1 MKVVAYSIK
10 SFEKEFLAK
19 ANQKKHD
26 ITLISNSLSLETAN
40 YAEGKDAVIVFTTD
54 DLSEQVINKLADLGI
69 KYIAT
74 RSAETYQIDKTAAIS
89 KGIKL
94 AHVLITTPPG
104 FFSDEETL
112 QQIADQTIRNLDKW
126 QQDKCVGKACVCA
139 QNCREFERGNEKNIN

>member
-26 ITLISNSLSLETAN
+26 ITLISNALRLDTAI

-54 DLSEQVINKLADLGI
+54 DLSEPVINRLAELGI
-69 KYIAT
+69 RYITT
-74 RSAETYQIDKTAAIS
+74 RSVETYQIDEAATLS

-94 AHVLITTPPG
+94 AHVLPSSPTTLLAG
-104 FFSDEETL
+104 ESL
-112 QQIADQTIRNLDKW
+112 QQIANQTISNLDSW
-126 QQDKCVGKACVCA
+126 QQNKCAGNTCVCA
-139 QNCREFERGNEKNIN
+139 QNCREAKADDQTIIN